1 MAIKDTEFLYA
12 SSNIRAIEGSE
23 SYSER
28 LRRFS
33 ECKSVG
39 ELYSQLTG
47 GETDSGASGDIK
59 ERIEKM
65 LDDRLCSSVSLVMK
79 IVPDKKLYNF
89 LLYEYDCCNLKTAIK
104 CAVMGISCEG
114 RLYECGTVPADRI
127 AKDVSE
133 GRFDIFPK
141 NMANAAGK
149 AREAYEKTK
158 DPSAIDMILDRAC
171 FEDMLENANEY
182 GCEKFISLVKAR
194 IDRVNLM
201 TFIRVAKSDISDRQK
216 TLDEALVDGGTLS
229 KGSLIGKLE
238 GYDGNIEAVLSATP
252 YHSALSM
259 IGSDFSLSSLE
270 KALDDVYL
278 SLVKDMKLV
287 SFGAEIPCAYLI
299 NTSYEIKNIRII
311 LAGIASSL
319 PQEKIR
325 ERVRF
330 GYV

>member
-104 CAVMGISCEG
+104 CAIMGIPCED
-114 RLYECGTVPADRI
+114 RLYGCGTVSADKI
-127 AKDVSE
+127 SKDVSE

-141 NMANAAGK
+141 NMASSAKK

-158 DPSAIDMILDRAC
+158 DPSVIDMILDRAC
-171 FEDMLENANEY
+171 FEDMLENVNEY

-194 IDRVNLM
+194 IDRVNIM
-201 TFIRVAKSDISDRQK
+201 TFIRIAKSDIPDKQK
-216 TLDEALVDGGTLS
+216 ALDEALVDGGTVS
-229 KGSLIGKLE
+229 KSFLIGKLDS
-238 GYDGNIEAVLSATP
+238 YDGNIESILSATP
-252 YHSALSM
+252 YQSV
-259 IGSDFSLSSLE
+259 LSSLGSGAGLSELE

-278 SLVKDMKLV
+278 SLVKDMKFV

-299 NTSYEIKNIRII
+299 STSYEIKNIRII

>member
-1 MAIKDTEFLYA
+1 MAIKDTEYLYA
-12 SSNIRAIEGSE
+12 SSNIRAIEGPE

-28 LRRFS
+28 LRRFL

-47 GETDSGASGDIK
+47 GETDSGASGDVK

-79 IVPDKKLYNF
+79 IVPDRKLYNF

-104 CAVMGISCEG
+104 CAIMGIQCND
-114 RLYECGTVPADRI
+114 RLYDCGTVPADKISR
-127 AKDVSE
+127 DVPE
-133 GRFDIFPK
+133 GKYDIFPK
-141 NMANAAGK
+141 NMALFAPR
-149 AREAYEKTK
+149 ARETYEKTK
-158 DPSAIDMILDRAC
+158 DPSVIDTILDRAC
-171 FEDMLENANEY
+171 FDDMLENVNEY
-182 GCEKFISLVKAR
+182 GCTKFISLVRAR
-194 IDRVNLM
+194 IDRVNIM
-201 TFIRVAKSDISDRQK
+201 TFIRISKSDIADKQRA
-216 TLDEALVDGGTLS
+216 LDEALVDGGTVS
-229 KGSLIGKLE
+229 KSSLLGKLD
-238 GYDGNIEAVLSATP
+238 GYDGNIDAILAATP
-252 YHSALSM
+252 YQRA
-259 IGSDFSLSSLE
+259 LSSLSQEAGLSEIE
-270 KALDDVYL
+270 KALDDIYL
-278 SLVKDMKLV
+278 SLVKDMKFV